1 MRSIL
6 AILPLLVLSG
16 CASYQGDEVHP
27 VPADRLLAY
36 QQPGKDSVKVDVS
49 RDVGYLGGGC
59 YVAVTIDHEVAA
71 RIGKG
76 ESASF
81 HVPAGKHVVGIIGDK
96 DGDGLCS
103 KAMLRRELLVSLE
116 PGQDNAFR
124 INSDNRSG
132 FDIKPAVQ

>member
-6 AILPLLVLSG
+6 AVLSLLTLSG
-16 CASYQGDEVHP
+16 CASYQSDEVQP

-36 QQPGKDSVKVDVS
+36 QQPGKDSVKVDVT
-49 RDVGYLGGGC
+49 RDVGYIGGGC
-59 YVAVTIDHEVAA
+59 FVALTIDHEVAA

-81 HVPAGKHVVGIIGDK
+81 HVPVGKHVVGIIGDK

-103 KAMLRRELLVSLE
+103 KAMLRRELLVPLE
-116 PGQDNAFR
+116 PGGNNAFR
-124 INSDNRSG
+124 IVSDNRTG
-132 FDIKPAVQ
+132 FDIKPAVE

>member
-6 AILPLLVLSG
+6 AVLSLLALSG
-16 CASYQGDEVHP
+16 CASYQSDDVQP

-36 QQPGKDSVKVDVS
+36 QQPGKDSVKVDVT
-49 RDVGYLGGGC
+49 RDVGYIGGGC
-59 YVAVTIDHEVAA
+59 YVALTIDHEIAA

-76 ESASF
+76 EAASF

-103 KAMLRRELLVSLE
+103 KAMLRRELLVPLE
-116 PGQDNAFR
+116 PGGSNAFLAL
-124 INSDNRSG
+124 
-132 FDIKPAVQ
+132 P

>member
-6 AILPLLVLSG
+6 AVLPLLVLSG

-27 VPADRLLAY
+27 VPSDRLLAY
-36 QQPGKDSVKVDVS
+36 QQSGKDSVQVDVT

-59 YVAVTIDHEVAA
+59 YVAITIDHEVAA

-124 INSDNRSG
+124 INSDNRTG
-132 FDIKPAVQ
+132 FDIQPAVQ

>member
-6 AILPLLVLSG
+6 AVLPLLVLSG
-16 CASYQGDEVHP
+16 CASYQSDEVHP
-27 VPADRLLAY
+27 VPTDRLLAY
-36 QQPGKDSVKVDVS
+36 QQPGKDSVKVEVT

-59 YVAVTIDHEVAA
+59 LVAVTIDHEVAA

-81 HVPAGKHVVGIIGDK
+81 HVPVGKHVVGIIGDK
-96 DGDGLCS
+96 DGEGLCS

-116 PGQDNAFR
+116 PGGNNAFR
-124 INSDNRSG
+124 INSDNRTG